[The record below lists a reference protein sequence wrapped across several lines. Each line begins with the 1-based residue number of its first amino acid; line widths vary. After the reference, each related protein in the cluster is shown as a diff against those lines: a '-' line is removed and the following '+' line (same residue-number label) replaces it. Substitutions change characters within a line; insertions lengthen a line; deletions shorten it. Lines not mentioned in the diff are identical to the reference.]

1 MERARLLTRR
11 GELRKEAA
19 RLEAALAAVKAEEAG
34 VAQRLGHCDVVE
46 AAGGPEEW
54 RDWAGGLPDEVL
66 AKVASTL
73 IAQTEAGWAAKLM
86 EWDWSEEEIQEE
98 MEERKRDGN
107 CCLFVFALVCRGWR
121 KAQLKVGGPLRTRV
135 YSDVAMPGQ
144 VALVKWALAEGCPRD
159 GGYGYT
165 MAKVAAELGHLEL
178 VKWLCGEGG
187 FGMDKRLLRLAA
199 RAGNLELVQ
208 WVRGEGF
215 SDEGACEFAAKGG
228 QLEVLQWLVADG
240 CAWDAETC
248 FAAVDYGQ
256 VEVLRWAR
264 ENGCPW
270 TAENRDWA
278 AAKLGYTD
286 DLGNLVDG
294 AGNPLQ

>member
-1 MERARLLTRR
+1 MDDQLSTRGKVSQDEARWVVQLIKQ
-11 GELRKEAA
+11 GKQEGWC
-19 RLEAALAAVKAEEAG
+19 EEY
-34 VAQRLGHCDVVE
+34 
-46 AAGGPEEW
+46 
-54 RDWAGGLPDEVL
+54 
-66 AKVASTL
+66 
-73 IAQTEAGWAAKLM
+73 
-86 EWDWSEEEIQEE
+86 IQER
-98 MEERKRDGN
+98 MAKERKRKGN
-107 CCLFVFALVCRGWR
+107 CLFIFARVCKPWR

-135 YSDVAMPGQ
+135 ESDVIPPGQ
-144 VALVKWALAEGCPRD
+144 VALVKWALAEGCPREN
-159 GGYGYT
+159 GSYT
-165 MAKVAAELGHLEL
+165 MAHAAAGYGHLEL

-270 TAENRDWA
+270 LAVTRDRA
-278 AAKLGYTD
+278 AAELGYTD
-286 DLGNLVDG
+286 DF
-294 AGNPLQ
+294 GNPVDYDGNPVQE